1 MASNI
6 KYPNASAM
14 WFIQGDKLALITNID
29 SAGGIRTVPRKN
41 FKAISESIT
50 DGLLI
55 HFYGDPNKVRSIND
69 EIDLDNS
76 LHKAVV
82 DFVKKCLYM
91 DKAGRVLEPGIVQT
105 AMQMAAMHEKNF
117 KDSVA
122 RFGMRKRNKT
132 GGTRAVVPANF
143 R

>member
-6 KYPNASAM
+6 KYPDSSARY
-14 WFIQGDKLALITNID
+14 FIQGDKLALITNID
-29 SAGGIRTVPRKN
+29 TAGGIRTVPRKN

-55 HFYGDPNKVRSIND
+55 HFYGDPNKVRNIND

-76 LHKAVV
+76 LNKAVV

>member
-6 KYPNASAM
+6 KYPDSSARY
-14 WFIQGDKLALITNID
+14 FIQGDKLALITNID

-76 LHKAVV
+76 LHKSIV
-82 DFVKKCLYM
+82 DYVKKCLYM
-91 DKAGRVLEPGIVQT
+91 DKAGSVLEPGIVQT
-105 AMQMAAMHEKNF
+105 AMQMSAMHEKNF
-117 KDSVA
+117 NDSVK
-122 RFGMRKRNKT
+122 RFGMKKRNKT